1 MSGYIRMLL
10 WLLIY
15 TALSAVLE
23 VQQSET
29 VCGVQTVPF
38 FEIHLAGRRVDNER
52 KFQLRIFEKSAQET
66 VGNAKSLTFAGT
78 VPTL

>member
-1 MSGYIRMLL
+1 MAEIVGTITDICNSL
-10 WLLIY
+10 
-15 TALSAVLE
+15 
-23 VQQSET
+23 
-29 VCGVQTVPF
+29 PF

>member
-1 MSGYIRMLL
+1 MSGYIWMLL

-29 VCGVQTVPF
+29 V
-38 FEIHLAGRRVDNER
+38 
-52 KFQLRIFEKSAQET
+52 
-66 VGNAKSLTFAGT
+66 
-78 VPTL
+78 